1 MAGAEVARR
10 TGWSE
15 SKVNRFLHGR
25 VVPKPKDVRA
35 MLQALGVEERDRR
48 AARIIELAELHPSG
62 HASRQHILRAGTIV
76 AQRRFT
82 EIDRSSAHVQT
93 FTTSIVP
100 GLLQS
105 PRYMRAVFTSHGD
118 LTPTEVDDLVA
129 ERSNRQALLG
139 DAGERRYTQVM
150 TEGALR
156 WNVGAAAMA
165 EQLDLIA
172 EVARKAPA
180 AVQVGIIPWWR
191 VVDTF
196 PMISINLYDERAVI
210 INTGNGVTHVTAHR
224 EVAVFVDEFKH
235 LCGLALFGEDAAAEA
250 DRIGTEYRYL
260 AANNLSD

>member
-1 MAGAEVARR
+1 
-10 TGWSE
+10 
-15 SKVNRFLHGR
+15 
-25 VVPKPKDVRA
+25 
-35 MLQALGVEERDRR
+35 MLQALGIKESDEH
-48 AARIIELAELHPSG
+48 AARVIELAELHPSG

-76 AQRRFT
+76 AQRRYT

-105 PRYMRAVFTSHGD
+105 PRYMRAVFTSADD

-139 DAGERRYTQVM
+139 DTGERRYTQVM

-165 EQLDLIA
+165 EQLDHIA
-172 EVARKAPA
+172 EVARTAPA
-180 AVQVGIIPWWR
+180 TVQIGIIPWWR
-191 VVDTF
+191 VIDTF
-196 PMISINLYDERAVI
+196 PMVSINLYDQRAVI
-210 INTGNGVTHVTAHR
+210 INTGNGVTHVTAPR
-224 EVAVFVDEFKH
+224 EVAVFVEEFRH

-250 DRIGTEYRYL
+250 DRIGSEYRHL
-260 AANNLSD
+260 AAKEVS